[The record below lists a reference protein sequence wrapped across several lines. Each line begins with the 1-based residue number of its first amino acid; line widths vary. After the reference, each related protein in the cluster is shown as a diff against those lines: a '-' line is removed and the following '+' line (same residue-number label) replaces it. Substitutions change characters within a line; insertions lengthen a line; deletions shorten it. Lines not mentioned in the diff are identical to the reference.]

1 MAVAESPTQQE
12 QAEKS
17 IKYYAKWSAAAGFI
31 PVPVADLA
39 AVTGVQLKLMSDLAK
54 IYEVPFKPDLGKA
67 TLGALAGSLLPAKLG
82 YGGIGSLVKTLPI
95 VGTVAGVVALPAF
108 NYGATVAIGR
118 VFAKHFASGGT
129 LLDFSAEAVKDQV
142 AADARS
148 LAEDFKPPASRKQQ
162 TATGS

>member
-1 MAVAESPTQQE
+1 MAEVEVLTKQE

-17 IKYYAKWSAAAGFI
+17 LRYYGKWAAAAGVI

-39 AVTGVQLKLMSDLAK
+39 AVTGVQLKMLNDIAK
-54 IYEVPFKPDLGKA
+54 IYDVPFKSDMGKA
-67 TLGALAGSLLPAKLG
+67 TIGALAGSLIPAKLG
-82 YGGIGSLVKTLPI
+82 YGTVGSLIKSIPV
-95 VGTVAGVVALPAF
+95 VGTIAGVATLPAF
-108 NYGATVAIGR
+108 NYGSTVAIGR

-148 LAEDFKPPASRKQQ
+148 LAEDFKPPSSRKQQ
-162 TATGS
+162 TATS